1 MKQYKKN
8 IVKEF
13 TKRKWV
19 LRSEF
24 KVKILKSI
32 VQNLT
37 LPNIK
42 RIDAQYSIQKLKKI
56 KKKGQLN
63 KACMLTG
70 KKRGVSTTFFLS
82 RHMVKKFGNWNDL
95 NQIKVKSW

>member
-70 KKRGVSTTFFLS
+70 KKRGVSTTFF
-82 RHMVKKFGNWNDL
+82 F
-95 NQIKVKSW
+95 IKTYG